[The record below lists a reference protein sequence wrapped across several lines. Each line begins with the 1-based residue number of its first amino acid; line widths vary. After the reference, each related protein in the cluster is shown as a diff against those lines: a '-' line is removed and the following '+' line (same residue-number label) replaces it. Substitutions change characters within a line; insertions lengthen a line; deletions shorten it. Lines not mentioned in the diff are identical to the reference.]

1 MKGRKAYWMKS
12 KEKDRKPNPK
22 LRLMLESLCEGMEE
36 YWRVDETGQRVVN
49 IYALSAALERWAK
62 QAGRKA
68 PSQSTL
74 ARNYAG
80 GQDNFS
86 PETAQALSD
95 FFRVPKAVV
104 TGDLRISSEAWGVD
118 ITTSEIR
125 WIMLLRELSPE
136 QRNVIYSTIKALLPP
151 DIPSPPVPT
160 GVAPLV
166 KPPRH

>member
-1 MKGRKAYWMKS
+1 MKT
-12 KEKDRKPNPK
+12 KEKDRKPSMK
-22 LRLMLESLCEGMEE
+22 LRHMLESLCEGMEE
-36 YWRVDETGQRVVN
+36 YWRADEDGNRVVN
-49 IYALSAALERWAK
+49 VYALHAAMERWAK
-62 QAGRKA
+62 PLGRKA

-80 GQDNFS
+80 ETDNFS
-86 PETAQALSD
+86 PETALALSD

-125 WIMLLRELSPE
+125 WIMLLRELSPD

-151 DIPSPPVPT
+151 DIPSPTVPA
-160 GVAPLV
+160 GVAPLL
-166 KPPRH
+166 KPPKH

>member
-1 MKGRKAYWMKS
+1 MKS
-12 KEKDRKPNPK
+12 NENMK
-22 LRLMLESLCEGMEE
+22 LRGILEMLCEGMEE
-36 YWRVDETGQRVVN
+36 FWRVDEDSGRKVVN
-49 IYALSAALERWAK
+49 VYGLSQALARWASA
-62 QAGRKA
+62 QGRKA

-74 ARNYAG
+74 TRNYNG
-80 GQDNFS
+80 ETDNFS
-86 PETAQALSD
+86 PQTAQALSD
-95 FFRVPKAVV
+95 FFRVPKAVI

-125 WIMLLRELSPE
+125 WIMLLRELAPD

-151 DIPSPPVPT
+151 DIPSPTVPA